1 VSTNPRDPLLQTG
14 PEKQRALFDA
24 YVEVSRGFPTEDVI
38 GATMNLLVNALRQA
52 HGNRRQADERMSEVS
67 QRLRS
72 ILMEHYDPVTGRRRS
87 IFPFTQVVEMPRFD
101 DNLRKNRT
109 S

>member
-1 VSTNPRDPLLQTG
+1 
-14 PEKQRALFDA
+14 
-24 YVEVSRGFPTEDVI
+24 
-38 GATMNLLVNALRQA
+38 
-52 HGNRRQADERMSEVS
+52 
-67 QRLRS
+67 
-72 ILMEHYDPVTGRRRS
+72 MEHYDPVTGRRRS